1 MELPFSLGI
10 LILLLFYIIF
20 AKYWCLFADWIGELI
35 GLKWLIRRILDKYTK
50 KDLTKS

>member
-10 LILLLFYIIF
+10 LLLLLFYIIF

-35 GLKWLIRRILDKYTK
+35 GLKWLIHRILNTLIK
-50 KDLTKS
+50 KEL